1 MSSRDKELKKGN
13 MSEVYRDG
21 DIVYRDIKPQSKTI
35 SRLLLHLEKKGIP
48 FTPRFLGTKDV
59 NQEMLSFVEGETI
72 EDYPPQNDIQSK
84 MMTVQLAAKMLREYH
99 DATLD
104 FERRDEDIWF
114 LSYEGNLQ
122 KEVICHNDF
131 AAYNVTFKHHNP
143 IGLIDFDTACPAPR
157 IWDIAYAVYRFVPLS
172 MEIYDP
178 DAKKYRKYDK
188 TLDCS
193 ERGLL
198 LRTFLDSYASGIED
212 VKGVVEVEVIDMLD
226 MLDVLEVLQNVIMR
240 LEALIKLF
248 DEECSKGNLV
258 FIKMKEEG
266 HQQLYIDEIS
276 FIKKNMSDW
285 I

>member
-1 MSSRDKELKKGN
+1 MSSRDKDLKKGN

-21 DIVYRDIKPQSKTI
+21 DIVYRDRKPQSKTI
-35 SRLLLHLEKKGIP
+35 SRLLLLLEKKGIQ

-104 FERRDEDIWF
+104 FESRDDDIWF
-114 LSYEGNLQ
+114 LSYEGNLE

-131 AAYNVTFKHHNP
+131 APYNVTFKHHKP

-157 IWDIAYAVYRFVPLS
+157 IWDVAYAVYRFVPLS
-172 MEIYDP
+172 MDVYDP
-178 DAKKYRKYDK
+178 NTNKYRKYDK

-198 LRTFLDSYASGIED
+198 LRTFLDAYASGIED
-212 VKGVVEVEVIDMLD
+212 TTGVVEGKVIDV
-226 MLDVLEVLQNVIMR
+226 LDVLEVLQNVIVR
-240 LEALIKLF
+240 LEALVKLF
-248 DEECSKGNLV
+248 DEECSKGNLA
-258 FIKMKEEG
+258 FIKMKAEG
-266 HQQLYIDEIS
+266 HQQLYIDEIA
-276 FIKKNMSDW
+276 FIKENMSDW